1 VKLWKKL
8 EVVENPPAFIGADDD
23 CYYARDYIARG
34 GYSASQANQYIANF
48 KKPPHLKG
56 TSQWRYKLEATERFA
71 AEVATVLGQGISVT
85 TIPTS
90 KRTDDPEYDSR
101 MADMTTLLKVKRPDL
116 TIETPFAREASTT
129 PAHHGGSRNIDEIV
143 ANLRWLGVSAGCGTL
158 VIIDDVL
165 TTGAHYQAC
174 RRLVTQHAPHVRV
187 AGLFWART
195 VWPETPSSL

>member
-1 VKLWKKL
+1 MKLWKKL
-8 EVVENPPAFIGADDD
+8 EVVENPPAFIGADDV

-34 GYSASQANQYIANF
+34 GYSASEANQHISNF

-56 TSQWRYKLEATERFA
+56 TAQWRYKLEAIDLFA
-71 AEVATVLGQGISVT
+71 TEVAAALVHGVSVA

-101 MADMTTLLKVKRPDL
+101 MTDMTDLLKAKRPDL
-116 TIETPFAREASTT
+116 TIEMPFACEASTT
-129 PAHHGGSRNIDEIV
+129 PAHHGGSRNIDALA
-143 ANLRWLGVSAGCGTL
+143 ANLRWLGLSSGCATL

-174 RRLVTQHAPHVRV
+174 RRLVAQHAPHVNV

-195 VWPETPSSL
+195 VWPESQLL